1 MVEAGLLR
9 RAAVELPAWRVEGE
23 EIVGRWRFPDFS
35 SALAAAVRV
44 GGLAERADHHPE
56 LRVAW
61 GLLEVRLTTH
71 SANGLTARDLDL
83 ASAVQ
88 AALQPP
94 SA

>member
-1 MVEAGLLR
+1 MVDAALLR
-9 RAAVELPAWRVEGE
+9 RASRELPAWQLAGE

-44 GGLAERADHHPE
+44 GALAERADHHPE

-71 SANGLTARDLDL
+71 AAKALTERDLDL
-83 ASAVQ
+83 AAAIQ

-94 SA
+94 RS

>member
-1 MVEAGLLR
+1 MVDAGLAS
-9 RAAVELPAWRVEGE
+9 RARLELPGWTLDGE

-35 SALAAAVRV
+35 SSLAAAVRV
-44 GGLAERADHHPE
+44 GGMAERVDHHPE

-71 SANGLTARDLDL
+71 KAKALTGRDIDL
-83 ASAVQ
+83 AVAIQ

-94 SA
+94 QG